1 MFPTS
6 RQAILF
12 VHPVLRV
19 QILEGCHTSV
29 KTDAMDTTVSMIHS
43 SKVLIKYDIC
53 VTARRFPSYRME
65 EIATG
70 RSGIDLIK

>member
-1 MFPTS
+1 MLYIDLIRVFGRKTNMYPIS

-29 KTDAMDTTVSMIHS
+29 KTDAVDTTVSLVHS
-43 SKVLIKYDIC
+43 SKV
-53 VTARRFPSYRME
+53 FN
-65 EIATG
+65 
-70 RSGIDLIK
+70 